1 MLIEERNL
9 FKGMSPEF
17 MSKVAQCSVSE
28 YRSAGDILIH
38 HGDPAQHLYILIE
51 GRIRLSF
58 GEQGYM
64 SFVVSNSGDAVGLS
78 SILGR
83 EEYHAS
89 AECLVPCLLQ
99 KIDKEELLSIF
110 VKDPASGLQF
120 YRRLANLLG
129 QRLVDVYRSIPAAH
143 GEKHA
148 APGG

>member
-9 FKGMSPEF
+9 FEGMSPEF

-28 YRSAGDILIH
+28 SRNAGDILIR

-64 SFVVSNSGDAVGLS
+64 SFVISNSGDAVGLS

-83 EEYHAS
+83 EEYHAT
-89 AECLVPCLLQ
+89 AECLVPCRLQ
-99 KIDKEELLSIF
+99 KIDKEELLRIF
-110 VKDPASGLQF
+110 NEDPTSGLQF

-129 QRLVDVYRSIPAAH
+129 QRLVDIYRLIPAAH